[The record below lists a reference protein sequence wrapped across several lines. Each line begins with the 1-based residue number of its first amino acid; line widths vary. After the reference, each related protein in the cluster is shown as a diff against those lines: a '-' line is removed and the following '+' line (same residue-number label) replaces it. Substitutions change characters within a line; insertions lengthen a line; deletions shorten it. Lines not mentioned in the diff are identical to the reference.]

1 LIAVLSVGILTL
13 VFGLFYWGSSRNQNI
28 RHCMGRI
35 LPEKYLPSF
44 EPPSGLH
51 YEVFNPNQPNILD
64 EDLLQDDDTL
74 QEDGKV
80 HLHLTKLV
88 S

>member
-1 LIAVLSVGILTL
+1 
-13 VFGLFYWGSSRNQNI
+13 
-28 RHCMGRI
+28 
-35 LPEKYLPSF
+35 
-44 EPPSGLH
+44 
-51 YEVFNPNQPNILD
+51 VFNPNQPNILD